1 MAGVRLAR
9 ESDVP
14 LLPAI
19 EVAAFAIYAPY
30 AVALGFRPDESPQPT
45 PVEALRAAQET
56 GHLWVAVD
64 VNDGPVGF
72 AFVRELDGVAHLEE
86 LDVLPEHGGR
96 GLGSALLEAV
106 YVWATGRYPA
116 VTLATFRDVPW
127 NAPFYAR
134 RGFREIPA
142 HQLSPGLCDLVA
154 IERSR
159 GLRTDLRVMMRRD
172 C

>member
-1 MAGVRLAR
+1 MARVRLAI
-9 ESDVP
+9 ESDVA

-30 AVALGFRPDESPQPT
+30 AVALGFSPDEPPEPT
-45 PVEALRAAQET
+45 AVEALRAAQES
-56 GHLWVAVD
+56 GRLWVAVD
-64 VNDGPVGF
+64 ANDGPVGF
-72 AFVRELDGVAHLEE
+72 AFVRELDGAAHLEE

-106 YVWATGRYPA
+106 RTWASGRYPA

-142 HQLSPGLCDLVA
+142 HELSPGLRDLVT
-154 IERSR
+154 IERRR

>member
-1 MAGVRLAR
+1 VARVRLAR

-30 AVALGFRPDESPQPT
+30 AIALGFRPDET
-45 PVEALRAAQET
+45 PHPSALDVLHVAQEA
-56 GHLWVAVD
+56 GRLWVAVD
-64 VNDGPVGF
+64 AGDAPVGF
-72 AFVRELDGVAHLEE
+72 AFVRELDGAAHLEE
-86 LDVLPEHGGR
+86 LDVLPAHGGR

-106 YVWATGRYPA
+106 YAWAAGRYPA

-134 RGFREIPA
+134 RGFREVPA
-142 HQLSPGLCDLVA
+142 DELSPGLRDLVEV
-154 IERSR
+154 ERSR

>member
-1 MAGVRLAR
+1 VL
-9 ESDVP
+9 
-14 LLPAI
+14 
-19 EVAAFAIYAPY
+19 
-30 AVALGFRPDESPQPT
+30 RP
-45 PVEALRAAQET
+45 AQEA
-56 GHLWVAVD
+56 GRLWVAVD
-64 VNDGPVGF
+64 KSDGPVGF

-96 GLGSALLEAV
+96 GLGSALLDAV
-106 YVWATGRYPA
+106 NAWAIGRYA
-116 VTLATFRDVPW
+116 AITLATFRDVPW

-142 HQLSPGLCDLVA
+142 DELSPGLRDLVT

>member
-1 MAGVRLAR
+1 VARIRLAR
-9 ESDVP
+9 EGDVP

-19 EVAAFAIYAPY
+19 EVAAFSLYAPY
-30 AVALGFRPDESPQPT
+30 AEALGFRPDET
-45 PVEALRAAQET
+45 PHPSALDALQMAQEA
-56 GHLWVAVD
+56 GRLWVAVD
-64 VNDGPVGF
+64 LDDVPVGF

-86 LDVLPEHGGR
+86 LDVLPAHGSR
-96 GLGSALLEAV
+96 GLGSALLDAV
-106 YVWATGRYPA
+106 CAWAAGRYPA

-134 RGFREIPA
+134 RGFREVA
-142 HQLSPGLCDLVA
+142 AGELSPGLRELVE